1 MSSLQVSY
9 SEKGQGDCDSGPAYS
24 PSAPPLLPLHQ
35 SRLLDPVQLLVKEDE
50 NVEIGQTVALLIPG
64 EAPQAASAEAAA
76 PSAAAAA
83 AASSAAQPAPSNG
96 RASLIQ
102 FPPRVTSTG
111 ERISALSASA
121 QQEALQALSSG
132 PASSSSSPSPAS
144 AAPEATAAPAAAA
157 AAGSTTERLS
167 SQPARYPYSDKEME
181 CIMLGGA
188 DMVDVRIAVSVQV
201 TVG

>member
-64 EAPQAASAEAAA
+64 EAPQAASAEAAVPA
-76 PSAAAAA
+76 PAAA
-83 AASSAAQPAPSNG
+83 AASSAAQPAPSSG